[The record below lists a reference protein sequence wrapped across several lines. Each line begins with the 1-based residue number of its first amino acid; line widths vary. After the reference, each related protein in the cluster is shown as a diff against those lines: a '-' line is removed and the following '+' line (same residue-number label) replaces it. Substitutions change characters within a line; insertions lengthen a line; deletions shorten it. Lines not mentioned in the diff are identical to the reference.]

1 MYSIIRINKN
11 NKIIN
16 LYDQTLLLA
25 GRNHLNA
32 FPSWFP
38 LVAFACL
45 SAAPFDRI
53 FFSCPTSKEQ
63 REDLKQ
69 SPSCCFLIS
78 QWSTLPF
85 AVCVTFDRFLCLMS
99 LDSPI
104 CKMGVVTRT
113 SQYVLRS

>member
-1 MYSIIRINKN
+1 MTKHCCLQAEITLMHFHLGSHWWH
-11 NKIIN
+11 
-16 LYDQTLLLA
+16 LLASLLL
-25 GRNHLNA
+25 
-32 FPSWFP
+32 P
-38 LVAFACL
+38 LTGF
-45 SAAPFDRI
+45 